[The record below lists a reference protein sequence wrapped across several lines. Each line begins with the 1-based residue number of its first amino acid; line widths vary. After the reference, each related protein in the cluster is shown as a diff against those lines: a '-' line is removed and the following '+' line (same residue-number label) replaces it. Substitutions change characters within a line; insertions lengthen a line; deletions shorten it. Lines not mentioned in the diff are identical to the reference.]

1 MVYSFNWNTQPTG
14 KTAEALA
21 TQYIKAKYG
30 TNLADFAKMIIKEQS
45 PPEAISSIGTQLYLN
60 ERVIAT

>member
-1 MVYSFNWNTQPTG
+1 MVYSFNWNTQPTE
-14 KTAEALA
+14 KAAEAVA

-45 PPEAISSIGTQLYLN
+45 PPEAISSIGTHHFTS
-60 ERVIAT
+60 EGVVAT